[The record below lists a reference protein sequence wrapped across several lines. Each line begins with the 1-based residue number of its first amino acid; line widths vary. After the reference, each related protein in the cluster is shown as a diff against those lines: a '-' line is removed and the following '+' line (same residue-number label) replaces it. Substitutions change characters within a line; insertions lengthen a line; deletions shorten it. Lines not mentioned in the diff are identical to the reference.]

1 MRIVSATLQ
10 LTLIF
15 GLVACSSSDREK
27 TKEEAR
33 RDGQEAADE
42 AKKAGREIKK
52 DAKDLGNQLSA
63 AVQPGDE
70 SASDKVARAGEKAK
84 DAASHAGVDLDHAAL
99 LVRVK
104 TKLASDAGL
113 ATLKNIDVTV
123 TGTVV
128 TLSGTVSNEDQKK
141 AAVLATSQ
149 VQGVTQVQ
157 DRLTIQ
163 N

>member
-1 MRIVSATLQ
+1 MRILSATLQ
-10 LTLIF
+10 FTLILS
-15 GLVACSSSDREK
+15 LVACSSSDREK

-33 RDGQEAADE
+33 RDGREAADE

-70 SASDKVARAGEKAK
+70 SASDKAARAGEKAK

-99 LVRVK
+99 LARVK

-128 TLSGTVSNEDQKK
+128 TLSGTVSNEYQKK
-141 AAVLATSQ
+141 AAELAASQ